1 MARDVEVMRRSVRG
15 YLLTDGGA
23 RGCRGCV
30 IRGSRNSHCSISFD
44 AHMAEFESNKKA
56 KVDAVE
62 PASALTRVLVK
73 GIDGGV
79 VDAREL
85 PLNTTAAELKAL
97 VSETTGLP
105 ISKILLALGG
115 NPMGDT
121 RSLAEHGI
129 ETEAEVE
136 MLVDSHNLETD
147 KAALITLYNST
158 NGAQW
163 NRKRGWL
170 TDAPV
175 GEWDDVTV
183 EGGRVTKVN
192 LSYNNL
198 SGAWEIEFA
207 CPL

>member
-1 MARDVEVMRRSVRG
+1 M
-15 YLLTDGGA
+15 
-23 RGCRGCV
+23 

-56 KVDAVE
+56 KVDAAE
-62 PASALTRVLVK
+62 PASALIRVLVK
-73 GIDGGV
+73 CIDGGV

-105 ISKILLALGG
+105 ISKTLLALGG
-115 NPMGDT
+115 NLMDET

-147 KAALITLYNST
+147 KAALIALYNST
-158 NGAQW
+158 KGAQW
-163 NRKRGWL
+163 RNKLGWL

-175 GEWDDVTV
+175 GEWHGVTV
-183 EGGRVTKVN
+183 EGERVANVD
-192 LSYNNL
+192 LSSNNL

-207 CPL
+207 RPL